1 MSPGLFIFNLH
12 DTNWQRVFYFKL
24 LTRNKHKNRLLD
36 TSIFIIQ
43 LRLPDFIA
51 HKKIEKERM
60 FIYMCIYLKELLRF
74 RHVTSA

>member
-24 LTRNKHKNRLLD
+24 LTRNKHKNRLVD

-51 HKKIEKERM
+51 HEKKRERTNVY
-60 FIYMCIYLKELLRF
+60 IHVYLFKG
-74 RHVTSA
+74 TITI